1 MAMGDDP
8 WIRCFKPA
16 PHSRARLVC
25 LPHAGG
31 SASYYLPFAQA
42 LDPDLAEV
50 LAVQYPGRQDRRHE
64 PCIHTIEGL
73 ADAVAAALPPWLD
86 KPIAVFGHSMG
97 ALVAFELVRRLER
110 TGAAEPLVVFVSGR
124 RAPGRYR
131 DENVH
136 LRDDAGI
143 VTEMR
148 SLGGTSTRL
157 LEDDEIIKMIM
168 PALRADFTA
177 VETYRRPPGP
187 GVAAPL
193 VALTGTDDP
202 CASLVD
208 AQAWSAETTGSF
220 DLRTFSGG
228 HFYLEQQQ
236 IQVVDEVASQLRQV
250 SPSGRT

>member
-1 MAMGDDP
+1 VTTGDDT
-8 WIRCFKPA
+8 WIRCFQPA

-73 ADAVAAALPPWLD
+73 ADAVAVALRPWLD

-110 TGAAEPLVVFVSGR
+110 ADAAEPLVVFVSSR
-124 RAPGRYR
+124 RAPGRHR

-143 VTEMR
+143 VAEVRT
-148 SLGGTSTRL
+148 LGGTNTRL
-157 LEDDEIIKMIM
+157 LEDDEVVEMIM
-168 PALRADFTA
+168 PALRADYTA
-177 VETYRRPPGP
+177 VETYRRPHGP
-187 GVAAPL
+187 GIAAPL
-193 VALTGTDDP
+193 VVLAGTDDP
-202 CASLVD
+202 RTSLAD
-208 AQAWSAETTGSF
+208 ARAWSAETTGPF
-220 DLRTFSGG
+220 DLRTFPGG
-228 HFYLEQQQ
+228 HFYLEQQR
-236 IQVVDEVASQLRQV
+236 IPVVDEVATRLRRV